1 MKINLFLVKNLVLA
15 SSLAVLVSCGGGTQS
30 ATDTPKKD
38 STAQSDT
45 KAKVNVVV
53 KELLAPSELA
63 AKLELADAD
72 YNETFTNPIAS
83 ADNYLT
89 SNTLAALNLG
99 IYATDL
105 GYTAVYNK
113 AQNTINYIKIAK
125 KFTDKL
131 GISGSFDAALV
142 EKFEKNINNKDSTV
156 SIIDKA
162 MLNADKYLRD
172 NQRSN
177 IAATVLAGSF
187 IEGLYISSSSVTTA
201 PEKAKTGIFNDLY
214 KTIIDQRQ
222 TLKDVIISLESVERD
237 EKANE
242 ILAGLKA
249 IETEYK
255 TLDLEG
261 KIANKKSIT
270 DADILPLQK
279 KTAEVRNKIIK

>member
-15 SSLAVLVSCGGGTQS
+15 SSLAVLVSCGEKTSS

-38 STAQSDT
+38 SAQADT
-45 KAKVNVVV
+45 KAKVNAVV

-72 YNETFTNPIAS
+72 YNEAFTNPIAN

-99 IYATDL
+99 VYATDL

-113 AQNTINYIKIAK
+113 AQNTINYIKTAK

-131 GISGSFDAALV
+131 GISGSFDVALV
-142 EKFEKNINNKDSTV
+142 ERFEKNINQKDSTV

-177 IAATVLAGSF
+177 IAAIVLAGSF
-187 IEGLYISSSSVTTA
+187 IEGLYISSSSVTTV

-222 TLKDVIISLESVERD
+222 TLKDVIISLESVEKD
-237 EKANE
+237 DKANE

-249 IETEYK
+249 IEDTYK

-261 KIANKKSIT
+261 KIANKKPIT
-270 DADILPLQK
+270 DADILPLNK
-279 KTAEVRNKIIK
+279 KTAEVRNKIVK